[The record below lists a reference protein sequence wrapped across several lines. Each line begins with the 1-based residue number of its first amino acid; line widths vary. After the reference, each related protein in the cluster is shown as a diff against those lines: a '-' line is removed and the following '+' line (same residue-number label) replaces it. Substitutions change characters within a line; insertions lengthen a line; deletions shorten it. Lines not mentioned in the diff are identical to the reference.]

1 MRRWERCWKAA
12 DNQVTAKQVMRYRS
26 TAGKAPLTSLRGAVL
41 RGLAPDGG
49 LYMPA
54 EIARHTVEELE
65 EFRRLP
71 FTEVCFRLVRPFATP
86 DVPEE
91 VLWQIVAEAINFPV
105 KLVSLSPALHI
116 LELFHGPTL
125 AFKDFGA
132 RFLARLMGYFVRGE
146 ARPLTVLVA
155 TSGDTGSAVAHGF
168 LGVPNIRVVILY
180 PSKRISEA
188 QEKQFTT
195 LGQNITALEVCGTFD
210 DCQRLVKQAFADEQ
224 LQERS
229 FLTSANSINV
239 GRLLPQMF
247 YHVAAYRQLP
257 VASIPL
263 IVAVPSGNFGNL
275 TAGLFAKRVGVPIAR
290 FIAATNA
297 NDVFP
302 QYLTNGEYCPR
313 PAIATYSNAMD
324 VGDPNN
330 FPRLLDLCRK
340 RIANVRK
347 EIWGHGASD
356 EETLHEMHAVWDRYR
371 YVADPHTAVGIDAWE
386 AYRKEHPEP
395 SQGLVLATAHPAKF
409 ADVVQKAIGQA
420 PPLPERLARHLQ
432 QPKLSIT
439 MSREYAA
446 FKQFLLG
453 H

>member
-1 MRRWERCWKAA
+1 M
-12 DNQVTAKQVMRYRS
+12 
-26 TAGKAPLTSLRGAVL
+26 TSLRGAVL

-54 EIARHTVEELE
+54 EIARHTPEELE
-65 EFRRLP
+65 DFRRLP
-71 FTEVCFRLVRPFATP
+71 FTEVCFRVVRPFATP

-105 KLVSLSPALHI
+105 KMVSLSPGLHI

-132 RFLARLMGYFVRGE
+132 RFMARLMGYFVRGE
-146 ARPLTVLVA
+146 SRQLTVLVA

-168 LGVPNIRVVILY
+168 LGVPGVRVVILY

-195 LGQNITALEVCGTFD
+195 LGQNITALEVAGTFD
-210 DCQRLVKQAFADEQ
+210 DCQRLVKQAFSDEA
-224 LQERS
+224 LNKRA

-257 VASIPL
+257 VASVPL

-275 TAGLFAKRVGVPIAR
+275 TAGIFAKRIGLPVSR
-290 FIAATNA
+290 FVAATNA
-297 NDVFP
+297 NDVVP
-302 QYLTNGEYCPR
+302 QYLLSGKYEPR
-313 PAIATYSNAMD
+313 AAQATYSNAMD
-324 VGDPNN
+324 VGNPNN
-330 FPRLLDLCRK
+330 FPRLLDLFRG
-340 RIANVRK
+340 RIENLRR
-347 EIWGHGASD
+347 EIWGCGVSD
-356 EETLHEMHAVWDRYR
+356 EETLKEMHSVWDRYR
-371 YVADPHTAVGIDAWE
+371 YISDPHTAVGLRALD
-386 AYRKEHPEP
+386 AYRKQHTEP

-409 ADVVQKAIGQA
+409 AEIVEKGIGVK
-420 PPLPERLARHLQ
+420 PPLPERLACHLQ
-432 QPKLSIT
+432 QKKLSVP
-439 MSREYAA
+439 MSSNYEDLE
-446 FKQFLLG
+446 KFLLAQ
-453 H
+453 